1 MVGPVDIT
9 RRAAVGVMAAA
20 GAGFVLLGPRGQR
33 DSSGGKLVLD
43 YWEKWTGHEGRAMEA
58 VVRAFNESQ
67 SRIHVRYLV
76 TAGVD
81 QKAMIAIG
89 GGSPPDIV
97 GLYNYNIPGYAET
110 GAILPMDGFDSPLAP
125 RRERYAA
132 AVWPILTHPDRE
144 GRERVWGVPNTGG
157 TVALYYNRAAFRGVG
172 LDPDRPPR
180 TIQELDE
187 MSAKLDVVDAD
198 GTIRRA
204 GFMHSEPGWWQWF
217 WGFYFGGTLYDRE
230 GNTSRIGDEAN
241 VRAFEWLAR
250 RGRRLGAKAADRFK
264 SGFASAYDSPLNAF
278 LDGKVAMVLQGPWL
292 ANVIGMH
299 KPDLDYGVTPMPVDA
314 AILRPGEP
322 VGLVESDVLVIPRGV
337 RRPEACMEFIAYT
350 QRPDVAELLARAHFK
365 NSVMRDVSPEFLS
378 THPNRGVATHNAIA
392 NSPGGFLA
400 PRTRAWLEIKAM
412 FDEGVPK
419 IWNLSDP
426 PREALGRIHER
437 AQAALDRVAAS
448 ARRRGQVKA
457 QGAS

>member
-1 MVGPVDIT
+1 
-9 RRAAVGVMAAA
+9 MAAA
-20 GAGFVLLGPRGQR
+20 GTGFVLFGPRGQR
-33 DSSGGKLVLD
+33 ESSGGKLVLD
-43 YWEKWTGHEGRAMEA
+43 YWEKWTGHEGRAMES

-67 SRIHVRYLV
+67 NRILVRYLV

-110 GAILPMDGFDSPLAP
+110 GAILPMDGFDSRVAP
-125 RRERYAA
+125 RREQYAA
-132 AVWPILTHPDRE
+132 AVWPILTHPDAE

-157 TVALYYNRAAFRGVG
+157 TIALYSNRAAFRDAG

-187 MSAKLDVVDAD
+187 MASRLDVIDAD

-217 WGFYFGGTLYDRE
+217 WGYGFGGTLYDRAR
-230 GNTSRIGDEAN
+230 NRNLIGSDAN
-241 VRAFEWLAR
+241 ARGYEWLAAY
-250 RGRRLGAKAADRFK
+250 GRRLGPKAADRFK
-264 SGFASAYDSPLNAF
+264 SGFANAYDSPLNAF

-299 KPDLDYGVTPMPVDA
+299 KPDLDYGVSPMPVDA
-314 AILRPGEP
+314 AILNPREP

-365 NSVMRDVSPEFLS
+365 NAVMSGVSDGFIS
-378 THPNRGVATHNAIA
+378 SHPNRGVATHNAIA
-392 NSPGGFLA
+392 DSPGGFLA

-412 FDEGVPK
+412 FDEGAPK
-419 IWNLSDP
+419 IWNLKDD
-426 PREALGRIHER
+426 PREALARIHAR

-448 ARRRGQVKA
+448 ARRRGQA
-457 QGAS
+457 DPAGGA